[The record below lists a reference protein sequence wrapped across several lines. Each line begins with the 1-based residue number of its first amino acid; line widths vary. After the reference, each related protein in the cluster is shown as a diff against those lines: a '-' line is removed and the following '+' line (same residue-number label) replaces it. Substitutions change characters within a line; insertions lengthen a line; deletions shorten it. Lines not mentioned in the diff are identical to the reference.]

1 MYSNDF
7 ITPQKNNSEVV
18 KQVLNTLIN
27 TTRRKRGEG
36 CAVSTMS
43 SLLKELEAEYG
54 FLQYVEIR
62 DIRFLEGEERVTV
75 MPNINAILPT
85 EVGKALQIIISKLS
99 LSLEDKDGYLLI
111 KEFQH
116 RVRSEYASIIE
127 AIGIDTELLLLE
139 HKLAKIW
146 FWCIE

>member
-27 TTRRKRGEG
+27 TTRRKRGEEY
-36 CAVSTMS
+36 AVSTMS

-62 DIRFLEGEERVTV
+62 DTRLLEEEERVNV
-75 MPNINAILPT
+75 MPNINAVLPT
-85 EVGKALQIIISKLS
+85 EVGKALNIIISKLS
-99 LSLEDKDGYLLI
+99 LSLEDKDGYFLI
-111 KEFQH
+111 REFQK
-116 RVRSEYASIIE
+116 RVGNEYTSTIK
-127 AIGIDTELLLLE
+127 AIGVDTELLLLE
-139 HKLAKIW
+139 HKLAKYS
-146 FWCIE
+146 FKF